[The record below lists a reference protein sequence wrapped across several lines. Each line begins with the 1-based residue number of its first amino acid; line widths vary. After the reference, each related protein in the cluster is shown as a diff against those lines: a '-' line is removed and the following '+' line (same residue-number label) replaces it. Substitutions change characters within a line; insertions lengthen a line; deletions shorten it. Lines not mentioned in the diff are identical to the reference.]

1 MKNVFMEQ
9 AIVEAEKAARI
20 GEVPVGAVIVRNGEI
35 IARGHNLCE
44 SRKDATLHAEIVA
57 LRSACEVVGGWRLN
71 DCDIYVTLEPCMMCS
86 GALLNSRIRRI
97 YFGAYDIKN
106 GACGS
111 VCDVGNMGF
120 THKPEIYGGICQD
133 DCAELLSVFFSDR
146 R

>member
-57 LRSACEVVGGWRLN
+57 LRSACEAVGGWRLN

>member
-57 LRSACEVVGGWRLN
+57 LRSACEAVGGWRLN
-71 DCDIYVTLEPCMMCS
+71 DCDIYVTLEPCVMCS